1 VSAASPP
8 SRRAAPCGS
17 WLSPITADMVVGGA
31 LRLGQISVV
40 GADVYWIEGRPAEAG
55 RCALVRRSA
64 AGEVCD
70 VLPAHCNV
78 RSRVHEYG
86 GRSYV
91 AEGDTV
97 WFVDFND
104 QRMYVQAAGEQPRA
118 LTPAQDLRYADM
130 VIDSTRSRLICVHE
144 DHTRGGAEAVNLV
157 AAVPFSG
164 GSPQPLVAGA
174 DFYAA
179 PRVSPDGRRLCWL
192 SWNHPNMPWDGTEL
206 WVADIGSDGAPG
218 AARLVAGSASE
229 SIAQPTWSPGGV
241 LHFISDR
248 SGFWNPYRCREDGP
262 PVPLAEIAAEFCPPA
277 WALGYQSYVF
287 LDETR
292 IACVPNVNGE
302 ASLCILDSSSGDLQ
316 EMTTPYTDM
325 GAYLCVRGSS
335 LVMDAASPQY
345 PLAVVAVH
353 TGSGNIDVYR
363 QSFEVSVDGGYISV
377 PEAIEYPTENGL
389 RAHGFYYPPTNKD
402 VVAPDGE
409 RPPLLVRSHGGPTA
423 AASSVLNLDVQYWTS
438 RGIGILDVNYGGSTG
453 YGREYR
459 QRLDGQWGVVDVDD
473 CVNAARYLV
482 ARGDVDGAR
491 LLIDG
496 GSAGGYTTLCAL
508 TFRDAFAAG
517 ASHYGIGDLTI
528 FAHDTH
534 KFESRY
540 LQRLVGPLP
549 ERADLYHDRSP
560 INYVDRLSC
569 PVILFQGL
577 EDEIVPPNQ
586 AELMFAALRRKG
598 LPCAYLA
605 FAGEQHGFRRA
616 ENIRRALEAE
626 LYFFSRVFGF
636 ELADAVEPVAIENM

>member
-1 VSAASPP
+1 
-8 SRRAAPCGS
+8 
-17 WLSPITADMVVGGA
+17 
-31 LRLGQISVV
+31 
-40 GADVYWIEGRPAEAG
+40 
-55 RCALVRRSA
+55 
-64 AGEVCD
+64 
-70 VLPAHCNV
+70 
-78 RSRVHEYG
+78 
-86 GRSYV
+86 
-91 AEGDTV
+91 
-97 WFVDFND
+97 
-104 QRMYVQAAGEQPRA
+104 
-118 LTPAQDLRYADM
+118 
-130 VIDSTRSRLICVHE
+130 
-144 DHTRGGAEAVNLV
+144 
-157 AAVPFSG
+157 
-164 GSPQPLVAGA
+164 
-174 DFYAA
+174 
-179 PRVSPDGRRLCWL
+179 
-192 SWNHPNMPWDGTEL
+192 
-206 WVADIGSDGAPG
+206 
-218 AARLVAGSASE
+218 
-229 SIAQPTWSPGGV
+229 
-241 LHFISDR
+241 
-248 SGFWNPYRCREDGP
+248 
-262 PVPLAEIAAEFCPPA
+262 
-277 WALGYQSYVF
+277 
-287 LDETR
+287 
-292 IACVPNVNGE
+292 
-302 ASLCILDSSSGDLQ
+302 
-316 EMTTPYTDM
+316 
-325 GAYLCVRGSS
+325 
-335 LVMDAASPQY
+335 MDAASPQH

-353 TGSGNIDVYR
+353 TGSGDIEVYR

-528 FAHDTH
+528 FAHETH

-586 AELMFAALRRKG
+586 AELMFAALRHKG

-605 FAGEQHGFRRA
+605 FPGEQHGFRRA

-636 ELADAVEPVAIENM
+636 ELADAIEPVAIENM